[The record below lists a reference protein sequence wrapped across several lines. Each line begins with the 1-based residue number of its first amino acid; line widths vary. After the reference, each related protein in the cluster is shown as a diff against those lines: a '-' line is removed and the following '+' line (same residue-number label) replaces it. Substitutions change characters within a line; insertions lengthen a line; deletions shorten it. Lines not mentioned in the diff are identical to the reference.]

1 MEQNNGVIQESK
13 NINKNFSLD
22 KSSLLIIVLLFMFSS
37 KLWDIAWDIGKS
49 LLYIIAI
56 IYTINFINPALSISL
71 KNIIYELINVD
82 NKNNFIINILSQL
95 LTLLKSLP
103 IFSIFTAK
111 QNIPTDEKLI
121 TSSMSGNKPLSNVHQ
136 ANINDDVY
144 LNGGNTKNLSNIDRS
159 DHKNMSF

>member
-1 MEQNNGVIQESK
+1 MIKE
-13 NINKNFSLD
+13 INRVNPLID
-22 KSSLLIIVLLFMFSS
+22 KTTLIIIIIMFMFSS
-37 KLWDIAWDIGKS
+37 RLWDIAWDIGKS

-56 IYTINFINPALSISL
+56 IYTINFINPTLSISL

-103 IFSIFTAK
+103 IFSIFAAK

-121 TSSMSGNKPLSNVHQ
+121 TSSVSGNKPLSNVNQ
-136 ANINDDVY
+136 ASVNDDVY

>member
-1 MEQNNGVIQESK
+1 
-13 NINKNFSLD
+13 
-22 KSSLLIIVLLFMFSS
+22 MFSS
-37 KLWDIAWDIGKS
+37 RLWDIAWDIGKS